1 MNIMENIQNG
11 FVMEVV
17 VMLIYDLLHVL
28 HFLHNYI
35 LKKVETFLWY
45 FKQLP
50 AKIDN
55 DNDFKN
61 NKL

>member
-1 MNIMENIQNG
+1 MMENR
-11 FVMEVV
+11 FKMVVV
-17 VMLIYDLLHVL
+17 VMLMSDLLHGL
-28 HFLHNYI
+28 HFLHHYI
-35 LKKVETFLWY
+35 LKKVEMFLWY

-55 DNDFKN
+55 DNEFKN